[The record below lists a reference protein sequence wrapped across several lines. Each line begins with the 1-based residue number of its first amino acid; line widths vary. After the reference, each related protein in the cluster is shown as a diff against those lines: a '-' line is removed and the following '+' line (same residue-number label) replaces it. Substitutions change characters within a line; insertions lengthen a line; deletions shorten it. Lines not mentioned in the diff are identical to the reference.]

1 MEGYS
6 AAVNFEDFKELVLA
20 SEMGGL
26 EDDGHVD
33 PLI

>member
-6 AAVNFEDFKELVLA
+6 AAVNFEDFQALVLA